1 MKFSFF
7 VVAVLLAAS
16 LGGCGSNSAPE
27 VMPDVSGK
35 RLDIATSDLKGLGVD
50 EDIVEVV
57 GGGAFGVIDE
67 SNWTVCDQEP
77 GAGEKLES
85 AIRLVVDR
93 SCGDEDALDSSGDE
107 QTEEAEQRSP
117 QPDSATSDT
126 AETFTMP
133 NLVGENLQ
141 DAQDKLQALDS
152 FFLQQN
158 DATGMERFQVI
169 DSNWKVCTQKPSAGQ
184 KVPVEKMVVLEAVK
198 LDETCP

>member
-1 MKFSFF
+1 
-7 VVAVLLAAS
+7 
-16 LGGCGSNSAPE
+16 
-27 VMPDVSGK
+27 
-35 RLDIATSDLKGLGVD
+35 
-50 EDIVEVV
+50 
-57 GGGAFGVIDE
+57 
-67 SNWTVCDQEP
+67 
-77 GAGEKLES
+77 
-85 AIRLVVDR
+85 
-93 SCGDEDALDSSGDE
+93 
-107 QTEEAEQRSP
+107 
-117 QPDSATSDT
+117 
-126 AETFTMP
+126 MP